1 MLIDALAR
9 QREAGPARIGR
20 AGGSRS
26 GWRRRR
32 YHGAIVALCLG
43 FRHDLDDAMH
53 GFTFWMKWTYTI
65 SLAIG
70 AIWTTAQLARPEERS
85 LRGLWLMAIPVVLL
99 AGVGVGELMRTPQTE
114 WLAMWLGHSWRVCP
128 WLVLTL
134 SMPIFAGLLWSFR
147 RLAPT
152 RLRAAGAAAG
162 LAAGAFGATV
172 YCLHCPEVSAIF
184 VLTWYSLGILLPH
197 RSARCSARAC
207 CAGKIFTRCNRNRA
221 TGPNWRG
228 QSGTS

>member
-1 MLIDALAR
+1 MRTDQLIEALAADVAPVR
-9 QREAGPARIGR
+9 RHAL
-20 AGGSRS
+20 
-26 GWRRRR
+26 GWRLGLGVAA
-32 YHGAIVALCLG
+32 GAAISALILALSLG
-43 FRHDLDDAMH
+43 FRHDLGHAMH

-65 SLAIG
+65 SLALG

-99 AGVGVGELMRTPQTE
+99 AGIGVAELMRTPQTE

-134 SMPIFAGLLWSFR
+134 SLPIFIGLLWSFR

-162 LAAGAFGATV
+162 LAAGAFSATV

-184 VLTWYSLGILLPH
+184 VLTWYSLGILLAA
-197 RSARCSARAC
+197 SIGALV
-207 CAGKIFTRCNRNRA
+207 
-221 TGPNWRG
+221 GPRLLRW
-228 QSGTS
+228 